1 MRGDK
6 RQRGAQWLAL
16 LVPLGLMAGALGS
29 QYLGGLYPCEM
40 CMWQR
45 WPHYAAIVAALGSFA
60 IRPAR
65 VPLIWL
71 AALLIAVSGA
81 IGAFHAGV
89 EYGWWEGLTRCATNF
104 GAGGMT
110 LDSIMNAPLIRCD
123 VVPWDLFGISLA
135 GWNAILSL
143 GGALV
148 IVVLMMK
155 GRAK

>member
-1 MRGDK
+1 MASTRT
-6 RQRGAQWLAL
+6 AQWLAL
-16 LVPLGLMAGALGS
+16 LLPLGLMAGALGS

-45 WPHYAAIVAALGSFA
+45 WPHYAAILVALGAFV
-60 IRPAR
+60 IKPAR
-65 VPLIWL
+65 VPLVWL

-89 EYGWWEGLTRCATNF
+89 EYGWWQGLTRCATGF
-104 GAGGMT
+104 GSGGVT
-110 LDSIMNAPLIRCD
+110 LDTIMNAPLVRCD
-123 VVPWDLFGISLA
+123 VTPWSFFGISLA

-148 IVVLMMK
+148 IAMLMLK
-155 GRAK
+155 GRRA

>member
-1 MRGDK
+1 MS
-6 RQRGAQWLAL
+6 QRTAPWLAL
-16 LVPLGLMAGALGS
+16 LIPLGLMAGALGS

-45 WPHYAAIVAALGSFA
+45 WPHYAAIVVALASFVF
-60 IRPAR
+60 RPAR
-65 VPLIWL
+65 VPLVWL

-104 GAGGMT
+104 GGGGAVT

-123 VVPWDLFGISLA
+123 VAPWSFLGISLA

-148 IVVLMMK
+148 IAVLMLK
-155 GRAK
+155 GKRP